1 MKFVSNNVW
10 TKFPKTAI
18 LLISDTLVVEFQL
31 LAIMFLFFQD
41 SVDFCVICVVK
52 NDDRDPI
59 VEKVKEVSVDFACE
73 ANWMG
78 GKRKSRRFVFFLIL
92 LFFLQSCFLIQSFL
106 FQV

>member
-1 MKFVSNNVW
+1 MRLQNFC
-10 TKFPKTAI
+10 
-18 LLISDTLVVEFQL
+18 LLISDTLVDEFQL
-31 LAIMFLFFQD
+31 LVIMFLFFQD

-73 ANWMG
+73 ANWLG

-92 LFFLQSCFLIQSFL
+92 SFFLQSCFLIQSFL
-106 FQV
+106 FQVRGCQ

>member
-1 MKFVSNNVW
+1 
-10 TKFPKTAI
+10 
-18 LLISDTLVVEFQL
+18 
-31 LAIMFLFFQD
+31 MFLFFQD

-78 GKRKSRRFVFFLIL
+78 GKRKSRRFFFLIL
-92 LFFLQSCFLIQSFL
+92 SSFFAILFSYTSPNTNSPFRRF
-106 FQV
+106 